1 MGIDFT
7 NAAVLVVD
15 ERLPPRSRTSGSV
28 GGFGTAATDVVY
40 SRVFLRDGKATP
52 TSEYG
57 LPAVGVSHQTGDPN
71 RTGELTR
78 LGGKLPGL
86 ASDKAAVLRG
96 GVLPSAASDNAA
108 VLRGGVRPSAAS
120 DNVAVLRG
128 GVLPSAASENENLLR
143 CVALLYL
150 ASVAETLLCGVP
162 NNTGVL
168 RGVALVSKTE
178 NLLRGVALPCV
189 PSEVENLRCGVTLS

>member
-96 GVLPSAASDNAA
+96 GVLPSAAS
-108 VLRGGVRPSAAS
+108 
-120 DNVAVLRG
+120 
-128 GVLPSAASENENLLR
+128 ENENLLR